1 MKTANKN
8 LIILLLLLTS
18 LFIGCEE
25 LVDGINENPNN
36 FTLDELEP
44 GLFLNGA
51 ELNLIDILLDDFN
64 RMAGYWSGQLIGF
77 DQTELERYSYNV
89 TFTDFNWDGYQEV
102 LTPLKEIRER
112 TPDNNR
118 YQGITRVLEAQ
129 LVGNYASLYGDIPYS
144 NALLE
149 IDNPQFD
156 GQAEVFNSLQSQLD
170 VAISNLSNVTPQDV
184 VLEDFLFN
192 GDAIKW
198 LESAWTLKARFY
210 MLTRQY
216 DLAYAAAQNGIASQ
230 ENNMM
235 FVPLDLEDVTSTK
248 NKFWILLNNTPS
260 AGTGNSYLV
269 QLLDLSSGISRN
281 NTKTNETARLQYY
294 TIDEANPDG
303 NLGIADELE
312 PQPLI
317 TYQENL
323 LILAEAGA
331 RTQGFNV
338 GLGHLNAWRAELA
351 TGDFFNASV
360 AGQPMMYDA
369 YTAADFAPSGIEN
382 PDSVDADTALLREIV
397 EERYITGFTT
407 FMPFDDA
414 RRLRTESEVAV
425 PFPNNTTTVPGRVE
439 RFLYPEDEVLANTS
453 VPEDPGL
460 FVPNPIN
467 Q

>member
-1 MKTANKN
+1 MKTVYKSHIT
-8 LIILLLLLTS
+8 LILIFS
-18 LFIGCEE
+18 FFFIGCEK
-25 LVDGINENPNN
+25 LVEDINENPNS
-36 FTLDELEP
+36 FTLDELDP

-51 ELNLIDILLDDFN
+51 ELNSINILLGSTN

-77 DQTELERYSYNV
+77 DQTELERFNYNV
-89 TFTDFNWDGYQEV
+89 TFTDFGWNGYQEIV
-102 LTPLKEIRER
+102 TPVREIRFR
-112 TPDNNR
+112 TPDNKL

-129 LVGNYASLYGDIPYS
+129 IIGNYASMYGDIVYS
-144 NALLE
+144 NALKDVLNPE
-149 IDNPQFD
+149 FDN
-156 GQAEVFNSLQSQLD
+156 QAAVFESLQELLD
-170 VAISNLSNVTPQDV
+170 EAINSLSNVGPQDV
-184 VLEDFLFN
+184 VLEDFMFN
-192 GDAIKW
+192 GNATKW
-198 LESAWTLKARFY
+198 LQSAWTLKARFH

-216 DLAYAAAQNGIASQ
+216 DQAYAAAQNGISSQ
-230 ENNMM
+230 ENSMI

-248 NKFWILLNNTPS
+248 NKFWIILNNTPS
-260 AGTGNSYLV
+260 VGTGNSYLI
-269 QLLDLSSGISRN
+269 QLLDTDSGISRN
-281 NTKTNETARLQYY
+281 NVKTDETARLQYY
-294 TIDEANPDG
+294 TIDEADPDG
-303 NLGIADELE
+303 NLGIANELE

-382 PDSVDADTALLREIV
+382 PDSIDADTALLREIV

>member
-1 MKTANKN
+1 MKTTHKN
-8 LIILLLLLTS
+8 HIILLLFFAS
-18 LFIGCEE
+18 LFMGCEE

-36 FTLDELEP
+36 FTLEELEP

-77 DQTELERYSYNV
+77 DQTELERYNYNV

-112 TPDNNR
+112 APDNNR

-149 IDNPQFD
+149 IDNPEFD
-156 GQAEVFNSLQSQLD
+156 GQAEVFDSLQSLLD

-192 GDAIKW
+192 GNATKW
-198 LESAWTLKARFY
+198 LQSAWTLKARFY

-230 ENNMM
+230 DNSMI

-260 AGTGNSYLV
+260 VGTGNSYLV
-269 QLLDLSSGISRN
+269 QLLDPSSGISRN
-281 NTKTNETARLQYY
+281 NTKTDETARLRYY
-294 TIDEANPDG
+294 TINENDPDG
-303 NLGIADELE
+303 NLGIANELE

-317 TYQENL
+317 TYKENI

-338 GLGHLNAWRAELA
+338 GLGHLNSWRSQLA

-360 AGQPMMYDA
+360 AGEPILYDA
-369 YTAADFAPSGIEN
+369 YTGADFGPGGIEN
-382 PDSVDADTALLREIV
+382 PDNIDTDTALLREIV
-397 EERYITGFTT
+397 EERYVTGFTT

-414 RRLRTESEVAV
+414 RRLRRENAVAV
-425 PFPNNTTTVPGRVE
+425 PFPNNTTTAPGRVE

-453 VPEDPGL
+453 VPDDPGL
-460 FVPNPIN
+460 FAPNPIN